1 MPISFIHDE
10 AMAVVDHYRVTR
22 DDILLHLLPV
32 HHATGLGMM
41 FFPFLIGGA
50 SQEFRSTG
58 GFDPAW
64 TWERW
69 KQGAP
74 HPQKLF
80 FSGVPTIYMRM
91 MRYYQQSIAPRADA
105 QDYIRGAR
113 AIRTCMCG
121 TSALPAPIAEFWSEL
136 LAKKILLRFGMTEV
150 GAVIKMSL
158 DDPDVPDGSIG
169 KVAPGCDVIL
179 SDGDEGE
186 ILAKSPGMMS
196 KFLFDP
202 EATAASHTP
211 DGRYRTGDIARRDGE
226 YYFILGRASVDIIK
240 SGGYKISALDIERE
254 MLGLVYI
261 SEVMVVGVPDE
272 EYGER
277 VAALVRIKD
286 EREVLMSERHLLVP
300 RLDLHRLR
308 EDLKTGLAGYK
319 MPTVLRVITEEIPK
333 SGTGKVEKKALGPRF
348 FPREGYHNL
357 PEVEV
362 WKRRSSLSK
371 L

>member
-10 AMAVVDHYRVTR
+10 AMAVVDHYHITQ
-22 DDILLHLLPV
+22 DDVLLHLLPV
-32 HHATGLGMM
+32 HHATGIGMM

-50 SQEFRSTG
+50 LQEFRSG
-58 GFDPAW
+58 SFDPAW

-69 KQGAP
+69 KQGVP
-74 HPQKLF
+74 EPQGLF

-91 MRYYQQSIAPRADA
+91 MRYYQQNIAPRADA
-105 QDYIRGAR
+105 QEYIRAAR
-113 AIRTCMCG
+113 AIRVCICG
-121 TSALPAPIAEFWSEL
+121 TSALPAPIADFWSNL
-136 LAKKILLRFGMTEV
+136 LGKKILLRFGMTEV

-158 DDPDVPDGSIG
+158 DDTNVPDGSIG

-179 SDGDEGE
+179 SEGDEGE

-202 EATAASHTP
+202 VATAAAHTA
-211 DGRYRTGDIARRDGE
+211 DGRYRTGDIARREGE

-254 MLGLVYI
+254 MLGLTYV

-272 EYGER
+272 EFGER
-277 VAALVRIKD
+277 VAALVRTKD
-286 EREVLMSERHLLVP
+286 EREVMEIERHLLP
-300 RLDLHRLR
+300 KRLDLQRLR
-308 EDLKTGLAGYK
+308 GDLKTRLAGYK

-333 SGTGKVEKKALGPRF
+333 SVTGKVEKKALGPKF
-348 FPREGYHNL
+348 FPPEKYHNL
-357 PEVEV
+357 PEVEI
-362 WKRRSSLSK
+362 WRKRASLSK

>member
-121 TSALPAPIAEFWSEL
+121 TSALPAPIAEFWSGL

-158 DDPDVPDGSIG
+158 DDPNVPDGSIG

-186 ILAKSPGMMS
+186 ILAKSPGTTTTD
-196 KFLFDP
+196 LPGLGLLNGALP
-202 EATAASHTP
+202 EKRERKLRGGDAPVSDGGIRKKGRERERGAKGKVRSDKPKPAATAAVGGEGGQYPGWMTQK
-211 DGRYRTGDIARRDGE
+211 DREAADRRKAK
-226 YYFILGRASVDIIK
+226 YSTAS
-240 SGGYKISALDIERE
+240 
-254 MLGLVYI
+254 
-261 SEVMVVGVPDE
+261 
-272 EYGER
+272 
-277 VAALVRIKD
+277 
-286 EREVLMSERHLLVP
+286 
-300 RLDLHRLR
+300 
-308 EDLKTGLAGYK
+308 
-319 MPTVLRVITEEIPK
+319 
-333 SGTGKVEKKALGPRF
+333 
-348 FPREGYHNL
+348 
-357 PEVEV
+357 
-362 WKRRSSLSK
+362 
-371 L
+371 